1 MKRIE
6 SLIVKYHQETVGILA
21 LSVDG
26 KVCTFSTTSNGLLQ
40 VLAYLHKVY
49 KNMICDFSSELS
61 SFIIRYLFS
70 LLLRLYILREWQ
82 HVVPLR
88 ILAELQQWYQQ
99 R

>member
-1 MKRIE
+1 
-6 SLIVKYHQETVGILA
+6 
-21 LSVDG
+21 
-26 KVCTFSTTSNGLLQ
+26 
-40 VLAYLHKVY
+40 
-49 KNMICDFSSELS
+49 MICDFSSELS

-99 R
+99 RQHLTYDFSAKINFSFKWNFCIIVRNTIQPFNF